1 MNERKGESK
10 KLRHSGSSAGRTRV
24 AKSGGEDEKLDG
36 GGELHESMREPA
48 IAHTVI
54 ENQRR
59 YSTKG
64 TLITGVN
71 RFSATDT
78 SPA

>member
-24 AKSGGEDEKLDG
+24 AKSGGEDENLDG
-36 GGELHESMREPA
+36 GGELHESMREP
-48 IAHTVI
+48 IAHKVI

-71 RFSATDT
+71 RFSATDK
-78 SPA
+78 PPG